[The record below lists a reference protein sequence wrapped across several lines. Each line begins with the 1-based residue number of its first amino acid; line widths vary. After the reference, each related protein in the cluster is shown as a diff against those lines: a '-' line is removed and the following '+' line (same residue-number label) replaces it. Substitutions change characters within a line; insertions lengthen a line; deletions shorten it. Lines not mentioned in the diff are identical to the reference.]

1 MMCDKC
7 IHNHIC
13 CDEGKDEG
21 LTFCA
26 DFMEERKR
34 GYWVNNH
41 NGTFTCTE
49 CGTKHSKSN
58 WCPNCG
64 ASMDKEEGD

>member
-1 MMCDKC
+1 MICDKC

-26 DFMEERKR
+26 DFMEVKIDANDF
-34 GYWVNNH
+34 YNMLKNPITLDALVNAKNKYIVLDILH
-41 NGTFTCTE
+41 LL
-49 CGTKHSKSN
+49 
-58 WCPNCG
+58 
-64 ASMDKEEGD
+64 